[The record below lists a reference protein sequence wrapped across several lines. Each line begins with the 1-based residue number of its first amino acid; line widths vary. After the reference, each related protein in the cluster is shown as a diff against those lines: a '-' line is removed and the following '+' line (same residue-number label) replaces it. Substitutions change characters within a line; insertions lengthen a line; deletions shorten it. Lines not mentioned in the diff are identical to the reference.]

1 MEAPTCSRR
10 MNALIELKV
19 ENERL
24 QQHIRALRTQELSAT
39 PSAQHMGTYPGDDM
53 TAQLAANLGFPT
65 RPSLGG
71 EPSRSYYASIPHGY
85 EVGSFPPITLLEDDG
100 DAEPRRKKVTA
111 PAIAL
116 YPADRCIL
124 QLKKSFGG
132 DPYICNTCGRTDSP
146 EWRKVG

>member
-1 MEAPTCSRR
+1 

-39 PSAQHMGTYPGDDM
+39 PSAQHMGSYPSDDM

-65 RPSLGG
+65 RSSLGG
-71 EPSRSYYASIPHGY
+71 EPSRSYYPSIPHGY

-111 PAIAL
+111 QPLRSTLLTGVFRSSRNHSVVIHISVTHVDAL
-116 YPADRCIL
+116 TL
-124 QLKKSFGG
+124 QSGE
-132 DPYICNTCGRTDSP
+132 R
-146 EWRKVG
+146 